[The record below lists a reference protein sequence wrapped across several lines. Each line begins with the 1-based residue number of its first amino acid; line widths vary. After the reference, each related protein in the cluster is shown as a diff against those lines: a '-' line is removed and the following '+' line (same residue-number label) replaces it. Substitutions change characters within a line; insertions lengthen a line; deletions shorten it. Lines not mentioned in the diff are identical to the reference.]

1 MIVLGLWVYFAVPD
15 QFATII
21 HMSKMWSSKFGFPN
35 KNTHTT
41 SDITK
46 LYEPKFITCD
56 NKKQFAYQ
64 AELLHEN
71 KQPSLGIFHQ

>member
-1 MIVLGLWVYFAVPD
+1 MF
-15 QFATII
+15 
-21 HMSKMWSSKFGFPN
+21 KFGFSN

-46 LYEPKFITCD
+46 LYEPKFIICD
-56 NKKQFAYQ
+56 KKKQFAYQ

-71 KQPSLGIFHQ
+71 EQPLLGIFRQ